1 MTRAVFA
8 TAYGGPEV
16 LATEDVEVPA
26 PGPGEV
32 TVEVR
37 AAAVNPIDLK
47 VYSGLLGTDES
58 RLPIRLGGEVSGV
71 VTAVGDD
78 AQGPAGPV
86 EVGDEVIGYPVD
98 GGYTAALTVPARS
111 VYPKPATLSFE
122 EAAGL
127 SLVGV
132 TAYHLLEA
140 TGVTAGDTVLVHAA
154 SGGVG
159 LMAAQLAVGRGATV
173 LGTASAS
180 HHDRLRGYGV
190 TPLVYGAGLADR
202 VRAAAPDGV
211 DVALDTIGT
220 DEAVDVS
227 LELVPDRH
235 RIATVAA
242 FGRAGEA
249 GIQLLGNGPGA
260 DPGRDIRDRARL
272 VLTDLAG
279 QGRLQVVVAGSFPLS
294 QVADAHRLVQGG
306 HAGGKVVLV
315 P

>member
-227 LELVPDRH
+227 LELMPDRH

-294 QVADAHRLVQGG
+294 EVADAHRLVQGG

>member
-32 TVEVR
+32 TLEVR

-279 QGRLQVVVAGSFPLS
+279 QGRLQVVVASRFPLS
-294 QVADAHRLVQGG
+294 EVADAHRLVQGG

>member
-32 TVEVR
+32 TLEVR

-173 LGTASAS
+173 LGTASAT

-294 QVADAHRLVQGG
+294 EVADAHRLVQGG

>member
-1 MTRAVFA
+1 MARAVFA

-16 LATEDVEVPA
+16 LAVEDVEVPA

-32 TVEVR
+32 TLEVR

-71 VTAVGDD
+71 VTAVGHD

-86 EVGDEVIGYPVD
+86 AVGDEVIGYPVD
-98 GGYTAALTVPARS
+98 GGCATALTVPARS
-111 VYPKPATLSFE
+111 VYPKPASLSFE

-173 LGTASAS
+173 LGTASAT

-242 FGRAGEA
+242 FDRAGEA

-260 DPGRDIRDRARL
+260 DPGRDVRDRARL
-272 VLTDLAG
+272 LLTDLAG
-279 QGRLQVVVAGSFPLS
+279 QGRLQVVVAGRFPLAE
-294 QVADAHRLVQGG
+294 VADAHRLVQGG